1 MKIGIIGLGTL
12 GEYYIRDFNLFNTKV
27 IISKNSTLK
36 STINKN
42 NLLKKKYKLNILAA
56 KNYNDFL
63 NKKIDTV
70 LICSPNDSHL
80 YHLQKS
86 INKKKDVIIEKPI
99 ISLKKRLSKGYFI
112 DKLNKILSHNKK
124 IYYNLINEY
133 YAKKYLELF
142 INNKFKNKKFDF
154 IYHTDGTHKKED
166 IMNDLLP
173 HLFSI
178 LDNLLDYNRIS
189 KIKKKITLN
198 KNIIQFYA
206 DECLCNIELIQNSK
220 KKLKFGLDNLI
231 VEREIYEKNGNI
243 TTFLKC
249 KKIKKKIETNNP
261 LTENIKKII
270 ISAKKYDKKSEYK
283 KITNNFKKC
292 CNIFYA

>member
-12 GEYYIRDFNLFNTKV
+12 GEYYTRDFNRFNTKV
-27 IISKNSTLK
+27 IVSKNSTLK

-56 KNYNDFL
+56 KNYSDFF

-99 ISLKKRLSKGYFI
+99 ISLKKSLSKKYFI
-112 DKLNKILSHNKK
+112 DKLNKILSHDKK

-142 INNKFKNKKFDF
+142 INHKFKNKKFDF
-154 IYHTDGTHKKED
+154 IYHTDGTHKKEG

-178 LDNLLDYNRIS
+178 LDNLLDYNKVS
-189 KIKKKITLN
+189 NIKKSITLN

-206 DECLCNIELIQNSK
+206 DDCFCNIELIQSSK

-231 VEREIYEKNGNI
+231 VEREIYGPLAEDLDI
-243 TTFLKC
+243 PWFLSSDTARVLRVPEVQELVDE
-249 KKIKKKIETNNP
+249 KKILMLQDNIGNRIYRIIVPPYLIIVP
-261 LTENIKKII
+261 L
-270 ISAKKYDKKSEYK
+270 
-283 KITNNFKKC
+283 
-292 CNIFYA
+292 

>member
-12 GEYYIRDFNLFNTKV
+12 GGYYARDFNRFNSK
-27 IISKNSTLK
+27 IIVSKNSTLK
-36 STINKN
+36 STINRN
-42 NLLKKKYKLNILAA
+42 NLLKKKYKLNIHAA
-56 KNYNDFL
+56 KNYNDFF

-70 LICSPNDSHL
+70 LICSPSESHL

-86 INKKKDVIIEKPI
+86 INKKKNVIIEKPI
-99 ISLKKRLSKGYFI
+99 ISLKKNLSKKYFI
-112 DKLNKILSHNKK
+112 DRLNKILSNNKK

-133 YAKKYLELF
+133 YAKKYLKLF
-142 INNKFKNKKFDF
+142 TNHKFKNKKFDF
-154 IYHTDGTHKKED
+154 IFHTNGKQKKEN

-178 LDNLLDYNRIS
+178 LDNLLDYKKIS
-189 KIKKKITLN
+189 NIKKNITLN

-206 DECLCNIELIQNSK
+206 DDCLCNIEFKQGSK
-220 KKLKFGLDNLI
+220 KKLKFGIDNFI
-231 VEREIYEKNGNI
+231 VEREIYKKDGDIE
-243 TTFLKC
+243 TFLEYKKTN
-249 KKIKKKIETNNP
+249 KKIKTHNP

-270 ISAKKYDKKSEYK
+270 LNDKKYDINAEYK

-292 CNIFYA
+292 CNIYYA

>member
-12 GEYYIRDFNLFNTKV
+12 GEYYTRDFNRFNTKV
-27 IISKNSTLK
+27 IVSKNSTLK

-56 KNYNDFL
+56 RNYNDFF

-80 YHLQKS
+80 CHLQKS
-86 INKKKDVIIEKPI
+86 INKKKNVIIEKPI
-99 ISLKKRLSKGYFI
+99 ISLKKGSSKKYFI

-142 INNKFKNKKFDF
+142 INHKFKNKKFDF
-154 IYHTDGTHKKED
+154 IYHTDGTHKKEA

-178 LDNLLDYNRIS
+178 LDNLLDYNKIS
-189 KIKKKITLN
+189 NIKKIITLN

-206 DECLCNIELIQNSK
+206 DDCFCNIEFIQNSK

-231 VEREIYEKNGNI
+231 VEREIYEKNGDI
-243 TTFLKC
+243 RTFLRC
-249 KKIKKKIETNNP
+249 KKIKKKIKTNNP

-270 ISAKKYDKKSEYK
+270 ISAKKYDKNSEYK